1 MSNSE
6 GIKYKNFCIIIYSPS
21 FTTIIKN
28 IKKYSKIYLTDK
40 NTYYIIN
47 NITCN
52 SLKYYLHL
60 NVTVVCY
67 KRKTLFDII
76 VVLFINKNMLVMYI
90 LHHNLYNVTMF
101 TNL

>member
-1 MSNSE
+1 M
-6 GIKYKNFCIIIYSPS
+6 
-21 FTTIIKN
+21 T
-28 IKKYSKIYLTDK
+28 
-40 NTYYIIN
+40 

-52 SLKYYLHL
+52 TLKYYLHL

-90 LHHNLYNVTMF
+90 LHHNSTSTMLQCSLICNYYVQF
-101 TNL
+101 QLPFLK